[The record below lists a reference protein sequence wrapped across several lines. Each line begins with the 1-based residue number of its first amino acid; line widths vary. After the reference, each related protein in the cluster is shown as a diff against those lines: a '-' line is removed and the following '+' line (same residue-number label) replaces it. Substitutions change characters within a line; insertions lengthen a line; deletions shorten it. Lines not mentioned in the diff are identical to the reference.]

1 MHDPRGAARELEIV
15 GHDHEGRSRLAVERE
30 QQVRHRAPSLAIE
43 IAGRLVREEQPRA
56 AGERARDADPL
67 LLAAGELR
75 GIVIHAG
82 SEAHPREQIAG
93 ARVRLGLRRAIGQE
107 LERHEHVLESGE
119 RRYQMKTLEHE
130 AHALGAQ
137 RGPGV
142 LVEVVER
149 HAVEADTPL
158 TGAIETG
165 EQPEERRLAAPR
177 GPEHG
182 DDLAGGDVEV
192 HAFEDGE
199 RRAPSGT
206 AIALGEIP
214 GDDHGMMWKGR
225 RSERYWLAGLR
236 AAASLLLLGNPGCDA
251 GGSAADAGSRS
262 GPAGAGI
269 SLEAPVPER
278 PVVLFLGDS
287 LSAGYG
293 LPAEEAFPALVQ
305 AHIDAA
311 GLDYRV
317 VNAGVSGDTSA
328 GGRRRLDWLLRQP
341 IAVLVLELGANDML
355 RGQDLGALR
364 ENLGAIVDKTRA
376 AYPDA
381 RILIAGMRA
390 PRNLGRDYVED
401 FEKCFRE
408 LAQETGAVLI
418 PFLLEGVATDPALNQ
433 ADGIHPTAEGHR
445 IVADTVWRTLRPML

>member
-1 MHDPRGAARELEIV
+1 
-15 GHDHEGRSRLAVERE
+15 
-30 QQVRHRAPSLAIE
+30 
-43 IAGRLVREEQPRA
+43 
-56 AGERARDADPL
+56 
-67 LLAAGELR
+67 
-75 GIVIHAG
+75 
-82 SEAHPREQIAG
+82 
-93 ARVRLGLRRAIGQE
+93 
-107 LERHEHVLESGE
+107 
-119 RRYQMKTLEHE
+119 
-130 AHALGAQ
+130 
-137 RGPGV
+137 
-142 LVEVVER
+142 
-149 HAVEADTPL
+149 
-158 TGAIETG
+158 
-165 EQPEERRLAAPR
+165 
-177 GPEHG
+177 
-182 DDLAGGDVEV
+182 
-192 HAFEDGE
+192 
-199 RRAPSGT
+199 
-206 AIALGEIP
+206 
-214 GDDHGMMWKGR
+214 
-225 RSERYWLAGLR
+225 
-236 AAASLLLLGNPGCDA
+236 
-251 GGSAADAGSRS
+251 
-262 GPAGAGI
+262 
-269 SLEAPVPER
+269 
-278 PVVLFLGDS
+278 VLFLGDS

-305 AHIDAA
+305 ARIDAA